1 MKELYY
7 LKEFQY
13 FDGEEFVTFNIYF
26 LNKEKNVVTLVITNR
41 GKISISDYDLYE
53 DKNGLYFEY
62 GPSFEKIKIDD
73 FQECD

>member
-26 LNKEKNVVTLVITNR
+26 LNKEKNVVTLVVTNR